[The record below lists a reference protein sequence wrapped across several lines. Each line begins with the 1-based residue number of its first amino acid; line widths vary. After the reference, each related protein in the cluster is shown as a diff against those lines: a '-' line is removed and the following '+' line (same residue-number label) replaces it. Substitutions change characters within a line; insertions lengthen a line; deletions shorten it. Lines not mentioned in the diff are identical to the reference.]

1 MRENLSVQCCKKIVL
16 PSIISIVLLCCRYI
30 DCRRGRICIVLIDR
44 LMIFSGKLIILVLI
58 IINTIFT
65 YVEMENKTFAPS
77 FIY

>member
-16 PSIISIVLLCCRYI
+16 PIKSIVLLCCRYI

-58 IINTIFT
+58 IIHTVFT
-65 YVEMENKTFAPS
+65 YVEMENKTFALS